1 MFTLRVVR
9 HGNPDQL
16 LAACQSTALPT
27 RGEVLQLDTTD
38 GAGEP
43 SGPSTLWRVV
53 AVTLHVPG
61 VRSEPPADGSQL
73 CVKEVEVTVLPD
85 SELSALVAHRERA
98 ALSESIL

>member
-9 HGNPDQL
+9 HGNPDQI
-16 LAACQSTALPT
+16 LAACQSEAVPV
-27 RGEVLQLDTTD
+27 RGEVLQLDITD
-38 GAGEP
+38 SAGEP
-43 SGPSTLWRVV
+43 VGPSTLWRVI

-61 VRSEPPADGSQL
+61 IRSQPPADGSPL

>member
-9 HGNPDQL
+9 HGHQEQL
-16 LAACQSTALPT
+16 LASCESSVVPV

-43 SGPSTLWRVV
+43 AGPSTLWRVV
-53 AVTLHVPG
+53 AVMLHVPG
-61 VRSEPPADGSQL
+61 IRSQQPSDGSAL
-73 CVKEVEVTVLPD
+73 SVRLVEVTVLPD
-85 SELSALVAHRERA
+85 SELPALVAHRERA

>member
-16 LAACQSTALPT
+16 LAACQSAALPA

-53 AVTLHVPG
+53 AVTLHVPS
-61 VRSEPPADGSQL
+61 VRSEPPADGSPL
-73 CVKEVEVTVLPD
+73 CVRRVEVAVLPD
-85 SELSALVAHRERA
+85 SELPALVAHRERA

>member
-38 GAGEP
+38 SAGEP

-53 AVTLHVPG
+53 AGTLHVPSG
-61 VRSEPPADGSQL
+61 RSEAPADGSPL
-73 CVKEVEVTVLPD
+73 CVKEVEVAVLPD

>member
-16 LAACQSTALPT
+16 LASCQSAALPT

-38 GAGEP
+38 SRGEP
-43 SGPSTLWRVV
+43 SGPSTLWRVI

-61 VRSEPPADGSQL
+61 VRSEPPADGSAL
-73 CVKEVEVTVLPD
+73 CVKQVEVTVIPD

>member
-9 HGNPDQL
+9 HGNQDQL
-16 LAACQSTALPT
+16 LAACQSEVLPV

-38 GAGEP
+38 SAGEP
-43 SGPSTLWRVV
+43 AAPSTLWRVI

-61 VRSEPPADGSQL
+61 LRSQRPADGSPL
-73 CVKEVEVTVLPD
+73 CVKLVEVTVLPD
-85 SELSALVAHRERA
+85 SELPALVAHRERA

>member
-16 LAACQSTALPT
+16 LASCQSIALPS
-27 RGEVLQLDTTD
+27 RGEVIQLDTTD
-38 GAGEP
+38 SRGEP

-61 VRSEPPADGSQL
+61 VRSEAPADGSQL
-73 CVKEVEVTVLPD
+73 CVKEVEVAVIPD